1 MRGHASPHRSHC
13 QNCGAALSGPY
24 CSQCGQHDVDYN
36 RSFWH
41 ILEESLEGVFHF
53 DGKFFRSS
61 QYIFTRPG
69 FLTNE
74 FLVGRRTRYAHPL
87 RVYFFASFL
96 FFVVVALSRPPQVPD
111 AVPAAGAPQAAP
123 SQGPSTSVAVKVER
137 EGVKGGKLE
146 KIFTNPIQIQVGPGD
161 EVSQKALNDEVSH
174 LLPTL
179 FFLCVPLLALV
190 LKLVYIRSGRPYVE
204 HLIFALHIQAL
215 AFLSFIAIK
224 AGWALGFLVGG
235 TGSNAIGLFLILVLV
250 ALVYRAFR
258 AVYGQGRLMTAL
270 KLLLTGALYVMIL
283 IGGLVGLV
291 TFSIGV
297 VRRGA

>member
-24 CSQCGQHDVDYN
+24 CSQCGQHDVDYTK
-36 RSFWH
+36 SFWH
-41 ILEESLEGVFHF
+41 ILEESLEGMFHV
-53 DGKFFRSS
+53 DGKFFRSA
-61 QYIFTRPG
+61 QFIFTRPG

-74 FLVGRRTRYAHPL
+74 FLAGRRTRYAHPL
-87 RVYFFASFL
+87 RMYFFASFL
-96 FFVVVALSRPPQVPD
+96 FFVVVALSGPPQVQDP
-111 AVPAAGAPQAAP
+111 VPTPGAPQAP
-123 SQGPSTSVAVKVER
+123 PSTSIAVKVER
-137 EGVKGGKLE
+137 EGVKGGQLE
-146 KIFTNPIQIQVGPGD
+146 RIFTNPIQIKVGPGD
-161 EVSQKALNDEVSH
+161 KVSQKALNDEVSH

-179 FFLCVPLLALV
+179 FFVCVPLLALV

-204 HLIFALHIQAL
+204 HLIFALHLQAL
-215 AFLSFIAIK
+215 AFLSFIVIK
-224 AGWALGFLVGG
+224 AGWALGFLVAG
-235 TGSNAIGLFLILVLV
+235 TGNNAIGFLLILGLM

-258 AVYGQGRLMTAL
+258 VVYGQGRLTTAL
-270 KLLLTGALYVMIL
+270 KLLLTGALYMMIL